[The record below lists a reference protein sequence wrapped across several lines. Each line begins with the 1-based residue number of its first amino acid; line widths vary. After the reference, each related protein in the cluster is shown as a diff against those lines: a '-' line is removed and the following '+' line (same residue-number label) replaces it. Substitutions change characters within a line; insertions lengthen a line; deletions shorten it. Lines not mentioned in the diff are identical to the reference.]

1 MKDVGRVAEQRAW
14 SAFFHQRVSANARY
28 WLDQIAA
35 HSVEAPLLHRE
46 RDNIVKALDRALQLE
61 AAWEPASHLL
71 LAFHPYMERRGVMA
85 DWERFVEVSLEL
97 SRQKGEPAAEGALLD
112 RLGELK
118 RDQGF
123 REAAAACHEKAH
135 LLCEGVGDTAG
146 SARALANLGHV
157 YRLERRYGEAARVLE
172 RALEGFRECQEL
184 DGQGF
189 AHNTL
194 GLVRFDEYKLKD
206 ALACYREA
214 YDVWSESGSLEGMA
228 RAQHNMGN
236 TYRAQGNWLEA
247 ETCLRSAIALYE
259 RTHSRLYL
267 ALASMDLG
275 NVHLELRQPE
285 RAETL
290 YLRAEA
296 VMKETGYTRGLAMVS
311 NNLGMACTQQRK
323 WSPAEGFL
331 ERSISLWRQLGEP
344 VSQANTEDNLAEAYL
359 KQQKWELARE
369 VLAQA
374 LGRLSGFAV
383 EGQVEELLSDIDEH
397 LQAAEAGLGKALS
410 A

>member
-1 MKDVGRVAEQRAW
+1 MRDEGPAAKQDAW
-14 SAFFHQRVSANARY
+14 SAFFHQQVSANARY
-28 WLDQIAA
+28 WLVQIAA

-61 AAWEPASHLL
+61 AAWEPASHLI

-97 SRQKGEPAAEGALLD
+97 SRQKGDPAAEGALLD

-123 REAAAACHEKAH
+123 REAAATCHEKAH
-135 LLCEGVGDTAG
+135 LLCEGVGDAVG

-157 YRLERRYGEAARVLE
+157 YRLERRYAEAAQVLE
-172 RALEGFRECQEL
+172 EALEGFRECQEL

-194 GLVRFDEYKLKD
+194 GLVRFDEYKLKE
-206 ALACYREA
+206 ALACYQEA

-259 RTHSRLYL
+259 QTHSRLYL

-275 NVHLELRQPE
+275 NVYLEQRQPE

-296 VMKETGYTRGLAMVS
+296 VMKETGYIRGLAMVN
-311 NNLGMACTQQRK
+311 NNLGMACTQQRRFNA
-323 WSPAEGFL
+323 AEGFL

-369 VLAQA
+369 VLDQA

-383 EGQVEELLSDIDEH
+383 EGHVEELLSDIDEH

>member
-1 MKDVGRVAEQRAW
+1 MRDVAPAAKQGPW
-14 SAFFHQRVSANARY
+14 SDFFHQQVSANARY
-28 WLDQIAA
+28 WLEQIAA

-46 RDNIVKALDRALQLE
+46 RENIVKALDRALQLE

-85 DWERFVEVSLEL
+85 DWERFVEASLEL
-97 SRQKGEPAAEGALLD
+97 SRRKGDVAAEGALLD

-123 REAAAACHEKAH
+123 REAAAACHQRAH
-135 LLCEGVGDTAG
+135 LLCEGAGHTGG

-157 YRLERRYGEAARVLE
+157 YRLERRYAEAARVLE
-172 RALEGFRECQEL
+172 EALEGFCECHEL

-194 GLVRFDEYKLKD
+194 GLVRFDEYRLED
-206 ALACYREA
+206 ALACYQEA
-214 YDVWSESGSLEGMA
+214 YDVWYESGSLEGMA

-236 TYRAQGNWLEA
+236 AYRAQGNWPEA
-247 ETCLRSAIALYE
+247 ETSLRSAIALYE
-259 RTHSRLYL
+259 QTHSRLYL

-275 NVHLELRQPE
+275 NVYLEQRQPE

-296 VMKETGYTRGLAMVS
+296 VMKEIGYTRGLAMVN
-311 NNLGMACTQQRK
+311 NNLGMACTQQHR
-323 WSPAEGFL
+323 WSRAEGFL
-331 ERSISLWRQLGEP
+331 QCSITLWSQLGEP
-344 VSQANTEDNLAEAYL
+344 VNQANTEDNLAEAYL
-359 KQQKWELARE
+359 KQQKWESARE
-369 VLAQA
+369 VLDQA
-374 LGRLSGFAV
+374 SRRLSGFAV
-383 EGQVEELLSDIDEH
+383 EGQLEELLSDIDEH
-397 LQAAEAGLGKALS
+397 LQAAEAGLGRTLS